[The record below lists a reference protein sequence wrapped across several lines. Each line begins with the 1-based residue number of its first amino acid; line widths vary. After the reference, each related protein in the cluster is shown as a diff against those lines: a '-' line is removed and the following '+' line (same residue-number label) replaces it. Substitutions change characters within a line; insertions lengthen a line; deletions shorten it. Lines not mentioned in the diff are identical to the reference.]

1 MKKALLTKLMLL
13 LCALIAGSSS
23 VWATTIT
30 KTMSE
35 IVSANS
41 YTISAGS
48 DVTCYTSFAL
58 DANITIST
66 TGSANC
72 GSFWGTSPNIDW
84 RLYQNKSGDIT
95 ITAATGYALQSI
107 TITYSAANSGILQDG
122 STTISSGAAQS
133 VSGTSKTYTVSKT
146 GSGTNGQ
153 VKVTQISVTYQNP
166 SDTRTETT
174 VTIAGNETERYMDQS
189 ATTPSATVKAGDT
202 PIDGA
207 SVTWSSTETGV
218 ATISSTGAITLVAPG
233 TTTIKAQYAGNAT
246 YKPSESSY
254 TLNVY
259 GVFTTMAQLQAGC
272 AAYGNTAMK
281 GKMTFNN
288 VYVTAVKGNNAY
300 ISDGTNGAVIF
311 KSSHGFVAGDKLA
324 STALEMTMMNYNGY
338 TPEITSLTKT
348 TDGLT
353 VTSGNE
359 ITPTSLAVNAI
370 TTANFGTLVKITN
383 VTYDASKSVF
393 KDASSNEIAYY
404 DNFSAGPTLND
415 GEEYDVTGVILFKNS
430 TTVEICPRAAADVV
444 PKVVK
449 TNPTSQWKNGEAALS
464 SITINKAEGTKKY
477 TFETDSDGGVTYES
491 SKTTVATIAS
501 DGTITPVGYGTTTIT
516 ANVAVTENYFAD
528 SKSFVL
534 TIVDNGVD
542 LLTADLIGKSSYTDW
557 SGLISN
563 TDAVYAGNSAKGY
576 EAIQMR
582 KSTGTTDPS
591 GIVTTTS
598 AGKVNKISVVWNS
611 NTANGRTIVIYGKNT
626 PYTGAAD
633 LYDDNTKGTQLGTI
647 AKGSTDLTITGN
659 YGYIGIVSS
668 DGALYLDQI
677 VVSWD
682 EDVVPMS
689 VSDATWASFSSAKAL
704 DFTGT
709 GVTAYIAKEKDA
721 SNVTLSEIAKV
732 PASTGIVVNAPA
744 GTYAIPVLSG
754 AADVTT
760 GNLLQP
766 WLTAGTPTAG
776 TYYTLAV
783 SGTDP
788 IFKKSSGGTLAAGKA
803 YLDLSG
809 TSAPVL
815 NVSFENSD
823 VTGVKDVRSKMED
836 VRGEVYDLQGR
847 KVAQPTK
854 GLYIQNGRKVILK

>member
-1 MKKALLTKLMLL
+1 M
-13 LCALIAGSSS
+13 
-23 VWATTIT
+23 WATTIT

-133 VSGTSKTYTVSKT
+133 VSGTSKTYTVSRT

-153 VKVTQISVTYQNP
+153 VKVTQISVTYQNL

-370 TTANFGTLVKITN
+370 TAANFGTLVKITN
-383 VTYDASKSVF
+383 VIYDATNKVF
-393 KDASSNEIAYY
+393 KDASDNTIAYY
-404 DNFSAGPTLND
+404 DNFTANPTLND
-415 GEEYDVTGVILFKNS
+415 GEEYDVTGVILFKNN
-430 TTVEICPRAAADVV
+430 TTVEICPRAAADIV

-449 TNPTSQWKNGEAALS
+449 TNPTSQWKNGETALS

-542 LLTADLIGKSSYTDW
+542 LLTADLIGKTSYSDW

-677 VVSWD
+677 VVSWN

-704 DFTGT
+704 DFTGI
-709 GVTAYIAKEKDA
+709 GVTAYIAKAKDA
-721 SNVTLSEIAKV
+721 NNVTLTEITKV
-732 PASTGIVVNAPA
+732 PANTGIVVNATE
-744 GTYAIPVLSG
+744 GTYAIPVLTD
-754 AADVTT
+754 AADETT
-760 GNLLQP
+760 GNLLKP

-809 TSAPVL
+809 ATAPVL
-815 NVSFENSD
+815 NISFDNGD
-823 VTGVKDVRSKMED
+823 VTGIADVRSKMED

-854 GLYIQNGRKVILK
+854 GLYIVNGRKVVIK